1 MARERYPGE
10 RRGLSLFLED
20 LRPAAARVCGAEFAP
35 AARHP
40 PCPAQLRPRPSA
52 PCAHDLQP
60 SAARAAPRAVL
71 GLRRAQRTQQ
81 GRPRMSCWSATAT
94 ASPPHSSRSRAKARP
109 RRRGRPRSSL
119 THELLPASA
128 LRVMVSPGT
137 LPSAAADDLRRI
149 AGLIESDRRL
159 LSERYWRDRD
169 PPMVTRLRR
178 QARRRRQ

>member
-20 LRPAAARVCGAEFAP
+20 LRPAAARLCGRGLAP
-35 AARHP
+35 AARDP
-40 PCPAQLRPRPSA
+40 PRPAQRRPRPSA
-52 PCAHDLQP
+52 PRAHDLQP
-60 SAARAAPRAVL
+60 SAARAAPRAVR
-71 GLRRAQRTQQ
+71 GVRRPDGRGQARRRT
-81 GRPRMSCWSATAT
+81 SCSSATAT
-94 ASPPHSSRSRAKARP
+94 ASPPRSSRSRAQARRSP
-109 RRRGRPRSSL
+109 SRPTEVSL

-159 LSERYWRDRD
+159 LSERYWRDRAI
-169 PPMVTRLRR
+169 PPMGEAQTPSSSS
-178 QARRRRQ
+178 